1 MLVPERRASPHQLR
15 VEATPGAGGNPGQPS
30 SAYRWR
36 RTATAA
42 KNAQRQGRCACCAI
56 PGTPEAAEPRLAIQT
71 KEGLEGLCISEA
83 TELQE
88 PAQNELPAEPDVP
101 FATFASTGLEA
112 NFEAIARL
120 HMAALSANEVPT
132 PKRTQQLVDPGGGS
146 GRCGLPAASGSC
158 GPACAWNL
166 DVV

>member
-1 MLVPERRASPHQLR
+1 M
-15 VEATPGAGGNPGQPS
+15 ATPDSPVQGTDGAGPQHLQKTLRGRDVAHVAPLQERQKQPS
-30 SAYRWR
+30 LGLQFR
-36 RTATAA
+36 RRKA
-42 KNAQRQGRCACCAI
+42 
-56 PGTPEAAEPRLAIQT
+56 
-71 KEGLEGLCISEA
+71 LEGLCISEA

-132 PKRTQQLVDPGGGS
+132 PKQTQQLVDLGGGS